1 MRGDGFNTDEGTTMA
16 GLLALSPR
24 QRNIVNW
31 IRREKREVTLAE
43 IATHFQQD
51 EAPIS
56 GELNFLVQEGFLQTN
71 IVEGET
77 FYSRKLGVKQGSRIQ
92 EIFEQSLSV
101 GKPLVIIVNPSG
113 EMVATAGS
121 TVELGVTVSN
131 QGNQSALID
140 IAIDETSEFV
150 YQWCRSPYERLA
162 LGPGQTS
169 EVFFQFDVPTEGL
182 PDAYNYL
189 LKIDAQE
196 HYPEHTPILN
206 PGRLRVIPFIQETQT
221 VNDPTFSI
229 VPSTSSVQPAI
240 FEGAEPLAMQAIVR
254 NRTDRVDRF
263 RLSCPDFGPDWVNIK
278 YPEGLQE
285 LGLIVANTGLE
296 LNPGEQGEIEIFF
309 QPPPGTL
316 AGVYSPTLRLYSSNN
331 PSLALLDVVYLQV
344 PGVYVLDIELVT
356 IVGTIR
362 NEAGVFELRLH
373 NRGNTPREVKL
384 QAREVDGGKA
394 CTYTLAPEQLQ
405 LSPGES
411 AKVELEVKPQKSW
424 WRRPFYGR
432 TINFEV
438 EVEDLQQLP
447 LINSRFQATLVWQGR
462 PWWHFLLI
470 ALGIV
475 GVVAALILLIW
486 WLLRPKPLPQIVEFT
501 PDSSTYREANDDVVS
516 LSWRIDNPKRIKSL
530 QISGVSPDGLLSS
543 EPIVYNFKDGI
554 PDELQGFCEQVQE
567 LVCQNVPTDARKAGD
582 YVFELTL
589 VPKSRKKGTVQKEK
603 TSAVR
608 ITGIPVPKVLEFAS
622 TEPQYKES
630 QTITVTPTEPQ
641 EEGGEG
647 EGEEAKPIV
656 RPSPGIRLNWKIGDA
671 DQIKELK
678 LVGKAPDGSVTSK
691 ERTFKF
697 DSISPQ
703 KLAKLCTQEEN
714 ASQALCKRGKNIK
727 QLVELCESN
736 ETQILCQNARIP
748 PGLDRFCVIVKLELI
763 CQSVPTGASKAG
775 SYVFEL
781 TPVPKE
787 KPKDPIEPATT
798 DTIKV
803 IAQPVP
809 FEIVEFNINGVEAQ
823 PKYSVPINKEEP
835 TPIIIDWKVVGGKD
849 IKVELLPSPGTVEK
863 EGKATYPLGKEPGSE
878 TIILQVTNA
887 EGEQKSRSVTIESFL
902 PKEEVEEGAD
912 GAEGENGADG
922 EEGQD
927 GAQGEEGADGA
938 NGEEEGKDGA
948 SESEGEKG
956 SEEKGGDEEG
966 DGRPP
971 ALPEPPGAS
980 PPIPPGRNSPP
991 PVDLPPAIR

>member
-1 MRGDGFNTDEGTTMA
+1 MRGDGFNTDEGTTIA

-31 IRREKREVTLAE
+31 IRREKREVTLTE

-51 EAPIS
+51 EAVTS
-56 GELNFLVQEGFLQTN
+56 SELNFLVQEGFLQTN

-229 VPSTSSVQPAI
+229 VPTTSSVQPAI
-240 FEGAEPLAMQAIVR
+240 FEGAEPLTMQAIVR

-263 RLSCPDFGPDWVNIK
+263 RLSCPDFGADWINIK

-296 LNPGEQGEIEIFF
+296 LNPGEQGEIQIFF

-331 PSLALLDVVYLQV
+331 SDLALLDVVYLQV
-344 PGVYVLDIELVT
+344 PGVYLLDIELVT

-384 QAREVDGGKA
+384 QAREVDGGKT
-394 CTYTLAPEQLQ
+394 CTYTLTPEQLQ
-405 LSPGES
+405 LAPGES

-424 WRRPFYGR
+424 WRRPFYGW

-462 PWWHFLLI
+462 PWWHFLLV

-530 QISGVSPDGLLSS
+530 QISGTSPDGLLSS
-543 EPIVYNFKDGI
+543 EPIVYDFKDGI
-554 PDELQGFCEQVQE
+554 PDELQGFCEQVKE

-589 VPKSRKKGTVQKEK
+589 IPQSRKKDAVQKEQ

-608 ITGIPVPKVLEFAS
+608 ITGIPIPKVLEFAS

-641 EEGGEG
+641 GEG
-647 EGEEAKPIV
+647 AEGEEAKPVV

-678 LVGKAPDGSVTSK
+678 LVGKAPDGSVNSK

-697 DSISPQ
+697 DSVSPQ
-703 KLAKLCTQEEN
+703 KLAKLCDQEEN
-714 ASQALCKRGKNIK
+714 ADQSLCKRGKNLK

-781 TPVPKE
+781 TSVPKG
-787 KPKDPIEPATT
+787 KPTEPIEPATT

-803 IAQPVP
+803 IAEPVP
-809 FEIVEFNINGVEAQ
+809 FEIVKFNINGVEAL
-823 PKYSVPINKEEP
+823 PKYSVPINTEEA
-835 TPIIIDWKVVGGKD
+835 TPIIIEWQVVGGKD

-902 PKEEVEEGAD
+902 PEEEVEEGA
-912 GAEGENGADG
+912 EGEDGTAGEDSADG
-922 EEGQD
+922 SEAED
-927 GAQGEEGADGA
+927 
-938 NGEEEGKDGA
+938 GKDGTDG
-948 SESEGEKG
+948 SEGEDKDG
-956 SEEKGGDEEG
+956 SSESGGDEASGEKGGEDE
-966 DGRPP
+966 PLP
-971 ALPEPPGAS
+971 LPEPSGAS
-980 PPIPPGRNSPP
+980 PPPPPGRNSPP